1 MKSLYYY
8 IDQYAYA
15 LSTILYPEV
24 CVSCQQ
30 LLSRTTSV
38 CCNLCMQL
46 LPWVENND
54 GIKNEVAEKLQ
65 GRLPSSYHFSLVHFH
80 KNHFVQDIMHHIKYQ
95 NGTAI
100 AHTLGGLLGE
110 QIHKIDHDI
119 DAILPLPLHPK
130 KLQERGYNQAL
141 IIAEGISQQTHIP
154 ILHDF
159 LLRTK
164 HTQSQTKK
172 TRLERISNV
181 SDAFEINTTIQHD
194 YTHFLIVDDVLT
206 TGATIEAAA
215 LTLLAHDPNVK
226 MSIATL
232 GLANDH

>member
-1 MKSLYYY
+1 MKSIADY

-30 LLSRTTSV
+30 LLSRTESV
-38 CCNLCMQL
+38 CCNLCIQL

-54 GIKNEVAEKLQ
+54 GMANEVAEKLQ
-65 GRLPSSYHFSLVHFH
+65 GRLPSQYHFSLVHFH
-80 KNHFVQDIMHHIKYQ
+80 KNHFVQDIMHAIKYQ

-100 AHTLGGLLGE
+100 AHQLGRLLGD
-110 QIHKIDHDI
+110 QVQLINHDI
-119 DAILPLPLHPK
+119 DAIIPLPLHPK
-130 KLQERGYNQAL
+130 KLQERGYNQSL
-141 IIAEGISQQTHIP
+141 IIAEGISEQTNIP
-154 ILHDF
+154 ILNDF
-159 LLRTK
+159 LIRTK

-172 TRLERISNV
+172 SRLQRISNV
-181 SDAFEINTTIQHD
+181 SDAFEVNNTIQHQ
-194 YTHFLIVDDVLT
+194 YKHYLIVDDVLT

-215 LTLLAHDPNVK
+215 LTILAHDTDIRI
-226 MSIATL
+226 SIATL